1 MSENDI
7 QSLRIKIIKGISS
20 SSNQM
25 VHQKIKDHSSIAVMQ
40 NDSIK
45 VLSHR
50 SLANTIKRT
59 SN

>member
-7 QSLRIKIIKGISS
+7 QSLRIKIIKGISA

-25 VHQKIKDHSSIAVMQ
+25 VHQKIKNHSSIAIIQ
-40 NDSIK
+40 NNCVK
-45 VLSHR
+45 VLSSR

-59 SN
+59 SY